1 MGWGWGAG
9 GAPRLSN
16 MMIRRRHWTGGN
28 QDRTGIRIVYRISY
42 GARPYGT
49 EVSNKGTGT
58 RAQIRLCV
66 STEARTIRPPGAHH
80 RQGRTAFAIA
90 DPGGAR
96 PVLQQIGDGLDIV
109 RRQRHGRSC
118 AIIDPNRLI
127 KLSSSYAASSNG
139 RLARS
144 SKRHQVFVILACIVK
159 RAPTT
164 QPPSAAHILQCESPS
179 SARVG
184 RSTVSGSQPPPL
196 ACIPA
201 H

>member
-28 QDRTGIRIVYRISY
+28 QDRTGIRIVYRIWRQTLWHR
-42 GARPYGT
+42 GFKQGHRH
-49 EVSNKGTGT
+49 T
-58 RAQIRLCV
+58 RAQIRPCV

-80 RQGRTAFAIA
+80 RQGRTASAIA

-164 QPPSAAHILQCESPS
+164 QPPSAARRLQCESPS

>member
-144 SKRHQVFVILACIVK
+144 SKRHQVFVILARIACRTASNGHPRLNPHRLLVDC
-159 RAPTT
+159 
-164 QPPSAAHILQCESPS
+164 S
-179 SARVG
+179 
-184 RSTVSGSQPPPL
+184 VSRLRRHELDDRLYLVASL
-196 ACIPA
+196 LL
-201 H
+201 

>member
-127 KLSSSYAASSNG
+127 KLSSSSAASSNG

-144 SKRHQVFVILACIVK
+144 SKRHQVFVILARII
-159 RAPTT
+159 A
-164 QPPSAAHILQCESPS
+164 
-179 SARVG
+179 G
-184 RSTVSGSQPPPL
+184 RRQTGTHDSTPIGCSYTAV
-196 ACIPA
+196 
-201 H
+201 

>member
-28 QDRTGIRIVYRISY
+28 QDRTGIRIVYRIWRQTLWHR
-42 GARPYGT
+42 GFKQGHRH
-49 EVSNKGTGT
+49 T

-80 RQGRTAFAIA
+80 RQGRTASAIA

-109 RRQRHGRSC
+109 RRRHGRSC

-164 QPPSAAHILQCESPS
+164 QPPSAARRLQCESPS